1 MSLVHVDHSS
11 LPPFLPEKA
20 RILILGSFPSVE
32 SRRQGFYYAH
42 PSNRFFPVLAAALGF
57 PEPRGIMERKALL
70 EKEGIALYDVVY
82 SCDIEKS
89 KDETIENVVPIGLE
103 AILEG
108 RGIKRIFTTGKKAE
122 SLFRKAFSIDFTP
135 LPSTSSANAR
145 MGKEKLVQVYRKEI
159 LPFLR

>member
-11 LPPFLPEKA
+11 LPPFLPENA

-42 PSNRFFPVLAAALGF
+42 PFNRFFPVLAAALGF

-82 SCDIEKS
+82 SCDIEKIEEE
-89 KDETIENVVPIGLE
+89 KFENVVAIDLE

-108 RGIKRIFTTGKKAE
+108 QGIKRIFTTGKKAE
-122 SLFRKAFSIDFTP
+122 SLFRKVFSIDFTP